1 MQTIVVLCGGES
13 GEHEVSLQS
22 AKSIIEYIPK
32 DRYRVIPVGISKN
45 GQWLSGDP
53 LFADEND
60 PSNIRLAEGL
70 NEVRLERGKL
80 NGEQID
86 AIFPIIH
93 GTYGEDGCLQ
103 GLLQMQHVPY
113 VGSGVLGSAVG
124 MDKDIMK
131 RLLIHDGIRCARHKV
146 IYYWQENRPQYEDL
160 ADELGSILFVKPANL
175 GSSIG
180 ISKCRNRDEY
190 EKAVDYA
197 LQFDKK
203 IIVEEFI
210 EGQEIE
216 LSVLGNENVEVS
228 IAGEIIPSEDFYSY
242 DAKYIESDTTELKIP
257 AKLADGVL
265 DNLQPAAEKIYRLLE
280 LEGLTRI
287 DFFVKKNGDIYLN
300 EVNTLPGFTNISMY
314 PKLWEASGIPYPEL
328 IHRLVQLAIDRFNVE
343 KKLKRNKY

>member
-1 MQTIVVLCGGES
+1 MQTVVVLCGGES

-22 AKSIIEYIPK
+22 AKSIIQYIPK
-32 DRYRVIPVGISKN
+32 DRYRVIPVGISKS
-45 GQWLSGDP
+45 GHWLSGDP
-53 LFADEND
+53 LFANEND
-60 PSNIRLAEGL
+60 PSSICLAEGL
-70 NEVRLERGKL
+70 KEVRLEQGKL
-80 NGEQID
+80 DGEQID

-146 IYYWQENRPQYEDL
+146 IYHWQENRPQYQDL

-180 ISKCRNRDEY
+180 ISKCRNREEY
-190 EKAVDYA
+190 DKAVDYA
-197 LQFDKK
+197 FQFDKK

-210 EGQEIE
+210 EGQEVE
-216 LSVLGNENVEVS
+216 LSILGNENVEVS
-228 IAGEIIPSEDFYSY
+228 IAGEIIPTEEFYSY
-242 DAKYIESDTTELKIP
+242 DAKYIESDATELKIP
-257 AKLADGVL
+257 AQLAEGVL
-265 DNLQPAAEKIYRLLE
+265 DELQLAAEKAYRLLE
-280 LEGLTRI
+280 LEGLTRA
-287 DFFVKKNGDIYLN
+287 DFFVKKNGEVWLN

-343 KKLKRNKY
+343 KNLKRNKY